1 MWLFESFGKMPVEG
15 MKLVVPNADVAFLQS

>member
-1 MWLFESFGKMPVEG
+1 MWLFESSGKMPVED